1 MEAVAA
7 FGLAVNVLQV
17 VDFASK
23 VLTTGHQIYQAG
35 ATVHNAELE
44 VVVNDFSILSKRLRS
59 WVRPNTLV
67 LGPLGEDGQV
77 HEHEEPRYLC
87 QS

>member
-7 FGLAVNVLQV
+7 FGLAASILQV

-23 VLTTGHQIYQAG
+23 ILTTGHQIYQAG

-44 VVVNDFSILSKRLRS
+44 LVVNDFAILSKRLRS
-59 WVRPNTLV
+59 RGRPDTLV
-67 LGPLGEDGQV
+67 LGPLGDDGKV
-77 HEHEEPRYLC
+77 REHEEPRYLC
-87 QS
+87 QI